1 MKKEVNHSNTK
12 TILEKKDHLHTLY
25 FFLSF
30 IDMTTQITTTME
42 VTTGK
47 SFWYDRT
54 KQQQGT

>member
-47 SFWYDRT
+47 SF
-54 KQQQGT
+54 